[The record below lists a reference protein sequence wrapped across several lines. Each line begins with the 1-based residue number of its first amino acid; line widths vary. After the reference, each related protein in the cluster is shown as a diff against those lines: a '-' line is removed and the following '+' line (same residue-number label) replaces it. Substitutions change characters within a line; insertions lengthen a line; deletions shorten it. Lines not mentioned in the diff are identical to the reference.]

1 MVSLLYVCN
10 IINKVLTTHYEVNIL
25 YNVAIIGAGPAG
37 IFSALEILK
46 LKPDWKI
53 AVIEKGARIEKRKC
67 LVRGGTK
74 CPPCKNCNLLCGW
87 GGAGAFSDGKLTLSP
102 DVGGH
107 LSDFLKRAE
116 LEKLI
121 SYTDDIYL
129 KYGATEQIWGAD
141 SDVVSEISRRA
152 TIAELKLVYSP
163 IRHLGTDRSVAVL
176 KAMQDDL
183 SSKVDIITDEMA
195 ETIIVEEGVVKGFV
209 TNKGNEIKAQYVIIA
224 PGREGAGWLTK
235 EFKRLGIT
243 LENNA
248 VDVGV
253 RVELPAT
260 VMEELTSKLYECKL
274 IYNAPSFGDEVRTFC
289 MNPYGE
295 VVCENYQGI
304 VTVNGHSYADIKT
317 ENTNFALLV
326 SKRFTEPFN
335 EPIKYGQHV
344 ASLANMLAGGV
355 LVQRLG
361 DLLSGRRSTSKKIAQ
376 GTVQPT
382 LTAATPGDLSLVLPY
397 RHLTSIVEM
406 LMALDKI
413 APGVASR
420 YTLLYGVEVKFYSS
434 RVPLTNELET
444 QGIKN
449 LFAIGDG
456 AGVTRGL
463 IQASASGVMAGRA
476 VCARG

>member
-1 MVSLLYVCN
+1 MSEG
-10 IINKVLTTHYEVNIL
+10 IIVYD
-25 YNVAIIGAGPAG
+25 VAIIGAGPSG
-37 IFSALEILK
+37 IFSALEIVK
-46 LKPDWKI
+46 LKPDWKVVI
-53 AVIEKGARIEKRKC
+53 IEKGTKIEKRSC
-67 LVRGGTK
+67 SVRNGHK
-74 CPPCKNCNLLCGW
+74 CPPCHNCNLLCGW

-102 DVGGH
+102 EVGGN
-107 LSDFLKRAE
+107 LANYIDRKSLVD
-116 LEKLI
+116 LI

-129 KYGATEQIWGAD
+129 KYGATETIYGAD
-141 SDVVSEISRRA
+141 NDSVADIARQA
-152 TIAELKLVYSP
+152 TLAELKLVYSP
-163 IRHLGTDRSVAVL
+163 IRHLGTDRSGVVL
-176 KAMQDDL
+176 KNMQDEL
-183 SSKVDIITDEMA
+183 ANKITILTNENA
-195 ETIIVEEGVVKGFV
+195 ESLVIKDGTVKGV
-209 TNKGNEIKAQYVIIA
+209 TTDKGNNIEAKYVIIA
-224 PGREGAGWLTK
+224 PGREGASWLSE
-235 EFKRLGIT
+235 EFGKLNID

-253 RVELPAT
+253 RVELPAA
-260 VMEELTSKLYECKL
+260 VMENLTSKLYESKL
-274 IYNAPSFGDEVRTFC
+274 VYNAPTFGDEVRTFC

-295 VVCENYQGI
+295 VVCENYKGI
-304 VTVNGHSYADIKT
+304 VTVNGHSYANKKT

-361 DLLSGRRSTSKKIAQ
+361 DLLSGRRSTPQKIAD
-376 GTVQPT
+376 GVVRPT
-382 LTAATPGDLSLVLPY
+382 FTAAVPGDLSLVLPY

-434 RVPLTNELET
+434 RVRLSNELET
-444 QGIKN
+444 IGVKN
-449 LFAIGDG
+449 MFAIGDG

-463 IQASASGVMAGRA
+463 IQASASGVLAARA
-476 VCARG
+476 ICARG